1 MKILLVSI
9 LLFLAPALGFA
20 CEAGFCVKSTVPA
33 DAATD
38 VPIDSKIYVYFD
50 TTPGFAE
57 PQAGLAL
64 VEVESQQGVLASV
77 EVFEG
82 NNPYSEVSNK
92 VAVIEPLTTL
102 SPNMEYQVVF
112 GEGSVCGDANFS
124 FTTGAAAAAEP
135 IFAGATALTAQCR
148 RAPMEFNSCDDDSA
162 YPRVGF
168 SIEAEAAEN
177 VAGYRVY
184 RSGFD
189 GVALVPELPAR
200 AELLP
205 GDVRPEECFVVK
217 AVGLQGTEIGDAEVC
232 VTTDAVCDDSTEEDM
247 GVSDMGVSDMG
258 VSDMGTTD
266 MGFADMATMDAGSSD
281 MGDDLASD
289 IGADMGTTVLGGDE
303 GCGCRSGGSGGSE
316 GFGPWLLI
324 AIGAFLYRRRNSAT

>member
-1 MKILLVSI
+1 MKTIFLAILLI
-9 LLFLAPALGFA
+9 LTPAIGFA

-33 DAATD
+33 DSATD
-38 VPIDSKIYVYFD
+38 VPIDSKIFVYFD

-64 VEVESQQGVLASV
+64 VEVDSQQGVLASV
-77 EVFEG
+77 EVLEG
-82 NNPYSEVSNK
+82 NNPFSEVSNK

-102 SPNMEYQVVF
+102 TPNMEYQVVF

-135 IFAGATALTAQCR
+135 TFTGATALTAQCR

-205 GDVRPEECFVVK
+205 GDVRSEECFVVK

-232 VTTDAVCDDSTEEDM
+232 VTTDAVCDDSIEEDM
-247 GVSDMGVSDMG
+247 GISDMGVA
-258 VSDMGTTD
+258 DMGTTD
-266 MGFADMATMDAGSSD
+266 MGTVDMETMDAGSSD
-281 MGDDLASD
+281 MGSSD
-289 IGADMGTTVLGGDE
+289 MGADMEIAVLEGDE
-303 GCGCRSGGSGGSE
+303 GCGCRSGGSGE
-316 GFGPWLLI
+316 FGPWLLT
-324 AIGAFLYRRRNSAT
+324 AIGAFLYRRRTANI